1 MLLYLLKLRQ
11 GLTLLDL
18 ASHFKV
24 SLSTASSV
32 FTSWEKGLSTVL
44 RALIFIPHKESLL
57 NTKPQRFENIT
68 QEIYSIKIFIE
79 TPKNHDQIRIQT

>member
-18 ASHFKV
+18 ASRFKV
-24 SLSTASSV
+24 SLSTGGSV

-44 RALIFIPHKESLL
+44 RTLIFIPHKESLL
-57 NTKPQRFENIT
+57 NTKPQRFENIA